1 MHDPIAAGRSAAARA
16 VVVEVLATAAVAVVF
31 LVLDY
36 RHALAAALGGAA
48 MAGGNAAAAAIALS
62 GGIQRPPMAFARL
75 LFGVMAKWVLV
86 IVVFAFVL
94 VVWRL
99 PPLPA
104 LVGLAVSTL
113 AYLVASNWSGAR
125 AGRTNQSRE

>member
-16 VVVEVLATAAVAVVF
+16 VAIEVVATGIVAVGF
-31 LVLDY
+31 LVLDT

-62 GGIQRPPMAFARL
+62 GGIQRAPAAFARL
-75 LFGVMAKWVLV
+75 LLGVMAKWLVVIAVFAVVLV
-86 IVVFAFVL
+86 A
-94 VVWRL
+94 WRL
-99 PPLPA
+99 PPVPA
-104 LVGLAVSTL
+104 LAGLAASTL

-125 AGRTNQSRE
+125 AGRTNQT

>member
-1 MHDPIAAGRSAAARA
+1 VHDPIAAGRSAAARA
-16 VVVEVLATAAVAVVF
+16 VVVEVLATAVVAVVF

-48 MAGGNAAAAAIALS
+48 MAGGNAAAVAIALS
-62 GGIQRPPMAFARL
+62 GGIQRAPMAFARL